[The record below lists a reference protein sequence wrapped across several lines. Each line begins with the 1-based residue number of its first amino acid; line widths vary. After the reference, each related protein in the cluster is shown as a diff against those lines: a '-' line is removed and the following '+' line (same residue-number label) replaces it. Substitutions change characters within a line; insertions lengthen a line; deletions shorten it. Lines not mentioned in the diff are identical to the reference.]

1 MIEQKKK
8 MLEDVLGWELPA
20 EQKLEIITLLT
31 GFFQQEKNAW
41 SEEAERLKR
50 REAKRK
56 YRERKKKGESKWLK
70 EEETEEAREK
80 RPRKRRQKYAERHRC
95 ASGFS
100 AIGKTPA
107 VF

>member
-56 YRERKKKGESKWLK
+56 YRERKKKE
-70 EEETEEAREK
+70 
-80 RPRKRRQKYAERHRC
+80 KYAERQRSPMHNDT
-95 ASGFS
+95 
-100 AIGKTPA
+100 IGKTPA